1 MVNCCRLREQGK
13 FHLLCDRCEPRSRA
27 SILSFAQIA
36 NLKIRR
42 WGKVLRPKATC
53 TADGFFLQ
61 PPANVSVSWF
71 VVGFLALINDS
82 TYIKNKIYTYLESR
96 HSHIRLFELSDKI
109 KQTDM

>member
-1 MVNCCRLREQGK
+1 MQEK
-13 FHLLCDRCEPRSRA
+13 FHLLCDRREPRSRT

-42 WGKVLRPKATC
+42 WGKVLRPNATC

-71 VVGFLALINDS
+71 VVEDLEFRITIELIFMLYQLVNM
-82 TYIKNKIYTYLESR
+82 K
-96 HSHIRLFELSDKI
+96 
-109 KQTDM
+109 